1 MAKKVVRKAAKKLKA
16 KQKPKK
22 ISKKTIIKSAK
33 KTVKK
38 SVKKTIKTAHKKTV
52 KIKAKKTTK
61 KLTKPIKKIG
71 IKKEIRSPDKN
82 KTIVTEKNE
91 NKKNKEIEALLL
103 EERIKVVHELTRL
116 EEISLD
122 KSQRE
127 ASGDLSGYS
136 IHLADVASD
145 NEEIEKVLKLRSH
158 FEGKVKWIDDALLK
172 VKNGAFGVCEECG
185 AFIGVERLR
194 VRPEA
199 KLCIKCKAKM
209 EAVGQY

>member
-1 MAKKVVRKAAKKLKA
+1 MAKKVVKKAAKKFKA

-22 ISKKTIIKSAK
+22 MPKKTITKTAK
-33 KTVKK
+33 KI
-38 SVKKTIKTAHKKTV
+38 VKKTIKTAPKKTV

-61 KLTKPIKKIG
+61 KLAKPIKRIG
-71 IKKEIRSPDKN
+71 IKKEIKSPVKN
-82 KTIVTEKNE
+82 KIISNGKNE

-145 NEEIEKVLKLRSH
+145 NEEIEKVLKLRSY

-172 VKNGAFGVCEECG
+172 VKNGAFGICEECG
-185 AFIGVERLR
+185 AFIGIERLR

>member
-1 MAKKVVRKAAKKLKA
+1 MAKKVVKKTAKKLKA
-16 KQKPKK
+16 KQKPKR

-38 SVKKTIKTAHKKTV
+38 LVKKTIKTAHKKTV

-61 KLTKPIKKIG
+61 KLTKPIKEIG

-82 KTIVTEKNE
+82 KTIITKKNE

-103 EERIKVVHELTRL
+103 EERVKVVHELTRL

-145 NEEIEKVLKLRSH
+145 SEEIEKVLKLRSY

-172 VKNGAFGVCEECG
+172 VKNGVFGICEECG
-185 AFIGVERLR
+185 EFIGVERLR

>member
-1 MAKKVVRKAAKKLKA
+1 MAKKVVKKAAKKVKA

-33 KTVKK
+33 KTVEKL
-38 SVKKTIKTAHKKTV
+38 VKKTIKTANKKTV

-61 KLTKPIKKIG
+61 KLTKPITEIRT
-71 IKKEIRSPDKN
+71 KKENKSPDKH
-82 KTIVTEKNE
+82 KIIISEKNE
-91 NKKNKEIEALLL
+91 NKKNKGIEALLH
-103 EERIKVVHELTRL
+103 EERDKVVYELTRL

-145 NEEIEKVLKLRSH
+145 NEEIEKVLKLRSY
-158 FEGKVKWIDDALLK
+158 FEGKIKWIDDALLK
-172 VKNGAFGVCEECG
+172 VKNGAFGICEECG
-185 AFIGVERLR
+185 EFIGVERLR

>member
-1 MAKKVVRKAAKKLKA
+1 MAKKVVKKTAKKLKA

-38 SVKKTIKTAHKKTV
+38 LVKKTIKTAHKKTV

-61 KLTKPIKKIG
+61 KLTKPITEIRT
-71 IKKEIRSPDKN
+71 KKENKSPDKHKIIIN
-82 KTIVTEKNE
+82 GKNE
-91 NKKNKEIEALLL
+91 NKKNKEIEALLH
-103 EERIKVVHELTRL
+103 EERAKVVYELTRL

-145 NEEIEKVLKLRSH
+145 SEEIEKVLKLRSY

-172 VKNGAFGVCEECG
+172 VKNGAFGICEECG
-185 AFIGVERLR
+185 GFIGVERLR